1 MTAIRPLLVVAL
13 IFCSAT
19 LNAQAPSATS
29 TVSFNLDAAIV
40 PPDHYSIT
48 VTSDG
53 STAYES
59 TDANKKD
66 AEALDPYQLKFTMS
80 EPTLKKIF
88 ALTEAANHFHGN
100 FAFKGKTAH
109 TGTKTLRYTDQ
120 NLDLKQTYEWSQDP
134 SIQQLT
140 SIFEGIAT
148 VQESARRLR
157 FLRRFDKLSVDAELK
172 GLERL
177 SDGGEAY
184 ELHTIA
190 PLLQTIADDITL
202 LKAARERARKLLEK
216 AQNEAAPV
224 PAQAQK

>member
-1 MTAIRPLLVVAL
+1 MIATRLLLAL
-13 IFCSAT
+13 CFSAT
-19 LNAQAPSATS
+19 LNAQAASAPS
-29 TVSFNLDAAIV
+29 TVTFNLDANIV
-40 PPDHYSIT
+40 PPTHYSIT
-48 VTSDG
+48 VASHG
-53 STAYES
+53 STTYES
-59 TDANKKD
+59 TDTQKK
-66 AEALDPYQLKFTMS
+66 EADSLDPYQLKFTMS

-88 ALTEAANHFHGN
+88 SLTEAANHFHGD

-172 GLERL
+172 GVERL

-190 PLLQTIADDITL
+190 PLLQTITNDVTL
-202 LKAARERARKLLEK
+202 LKAAREHARRLLER
-216 AQNEAAPV
+216 AQSELSVA
-224 PAQAQK
+224 PAQGQN